1 LVASAN
7 WVLGELAPCL
17 PEERLFSFLCH
28 LFYFFLSQG
37 RSAYHLT
44 LAISHLLLPVL
55 FLYTW
60 ATELLIF
67 NEKHHHTSLPEFQ
80 SCFQEM
86 SADVYSSLLKAL
98 AMPDKE
104 DTSCYPVRV
113 SAAGAIATLL
123 EVCLWMNSFG
133 FCNGSRYN
141 LQCHSGFSPGFY
153 SCSFQ
158 NDYAPPEWLPLLEVV
173 IGRISNR
180 DEESSILCQL
190 LSSIVEAGDEN
201 VAFHIPYI
209 VSSLVGAIS
218 KLIPANPEPWSQVCV
233 DILG

>member
-1 LVASAN
+1 MSVCLPYLVASAN

-17 PEERLFSFLCH
+17 PEVRFFSFLCH
-28 LFYFFLSQG
+28 LFYLFLSHR
-37 RSAYHLT
+37 RSAYHLLYHT
-44 LAISHLLLPVL
+44 ILLPL
-55 FLYTW
+55 AFLYTW

-123 EVCLWMNSFG
+123 EVGLWRNRFG
-133 FCNGSRYN
+133 FCYGSRYN
-141 LQCHSGFSPGFY
+141 
-153 SCSFQ
+153 
-158 NDYAPPEWLPLLEVV
+158 V
-173 IGRISNR
+173 
-180 DEESSILCQL
+180 
-190 LSSIVEAGDEN
+190 
-201 VAFHIPYI
+201 
-209 VSSLVGAIS
+209 
-218 KLIPANPEPWSQVCV
+218 
-233 DILG
+233 ILGFHLAFILVLFRVTMRHPSGYLFLKLWLAGLVIEMKKAPFYISFSVP